1 MIRVVSTFCVGLMGF
16 SILSLY
22 HISEQTR
29 VARQDLANA
38 EKMIATER
46 VQISVLEAQWQRVAG
61 PDAIQKLAQSEL
73 GMSDT
78 TTAQLASLTDLPR
91 RGDEPLNGEQV
102 RAASAQDAGA
112 NAPAPVVTAAVRSGM

>member
-29 VARQDLANA
+29 IARQDLARA
-38 EKMIATER
+38 ERSIAAER
-46 VQISVLEAQWQRVAG
+46 VQISVLEAQWQKVAG
-61 PDAIQKLAQSEL
+61 PDTIQKLAQSQL
-73 GMSDT
+73 GMTDT
-78 TTAQLASLTDLPR
+78 TTAQLASLTELPR

-102 RAASAQDAGA
+102 RSASAQLPA
-112 NAPAPVVTAAVRSGM
+112 APAPVVKAAIRSGM